1 MRIPLTKLVLKLK
14 TFTKKKVKYIDDKF
28 GVYLVT
34 GKQGSN
40 KTYYAVQL
48 VNDQDKKRVNYIKT
62 NIHSLNIPGYKIEY
76 FTKIDEIVNDTDRN
90 VIYVIDEISKKY
102 PKDCKCDK
110 PFYAWLNQSRKR
122 NRVAILITQEYLELP
137 MWLRRPCKYMLTS
150 MPIRFLT
157 NLTGLYKCIVGDGYN
172 LVYDKEE
179 GIYTCPTVQTII
191 YKRNQQIAS
200 YYDTFEPIEDL

>member
-1 MRIPLTKLVLKLK
+1 MKIPFTKLVLKCK
-14 TFTKKKVKYIDDKF
+14 TFIKKRVKYIDDKF

-48 VNDQDKKRVNYIKT
+48 TSDQDKNRVNYIKT

-76 FTKIDEIVNDTDRN
+76 FTKITEVIDDTDVN
-90 VIYVIDEISKKY
+90 VIYIIDEVSKKY
-102 PKDCKCDK
+102 PKECRCDM

-122 NRVAILITQEYLELP
+122 NRIVILITQEYLELP
-137 MWLRRPCKYMLTS
+137 MWIRRPCKYMLTS
-150 MPIRFLT
+150 NPIRFLT
-157 NLTGLYKCIVGDGYN
+157 KFTGLYKCTVGDGYN
-172 LVYDKEE
+172 LIYDKDE
-179 GIYTCPTVQTII
+179 GIYTCPTIQTII
-191 YKRNQQIAS
+191 YKRNELIAS